1 MSLKRIS
8 AVLFAVGGALGCT
21 TYPTYRPVALDC
33 TLDNG
38 YVLDPVDMTT
48 AFTYGDPTPGAAATA
63 AVTMIPDGPRC
74 TSTSA
79 LQILTHRFN
88 DWGSAVSFYGF
99 HAPVPVTLRDASA
112 YEVLSFC
119 SRR

>member
-48 AFTYGDPTPGAAATA
+48 AFTYGDPP
-63 AVTMIPDGPRC
+63 
-74 TSTSA
+74 
-79 LQILTHRFN
+79 
-88 DWGSAVSFYGF
+88 FYGQVF
-99 HAPVPVTLRDASA
+99 RDSARLNLRQVDDPVVDSARRDAEHRLSA
-112 YEVLSFC
+112 TITGISTATGA
-119 SRR
+119 